1 MIHREDKRS
10 ESMYRTGIYLKVRL
24 KHLLTFTC
32 RDPYQPLET
41 ELKVNGRLIA
51 THKHIVRMYR

>member
-1 MIHREDKRS
+1 MIRHRDERLQNQCIV
-10 ESMYRTGIYLKVRL
+10 GYLKVRL

-32 RDPYQPLET
+32 RDLNQPLET